1 MLDHRTPRF
10 DAAFCICGGAN
21 RGRMMRQVLR
31 QDGRHRGGWLA
42 TSGALYAAA
51 GVAMS
56 AYAAHVA
63 VAQDA
68 SRLQTAALF
77 AFGHGVAL
85 AALAPMARA
94 RLGRLSMVAIWI
106 GVILFSGSL
115 TAGALLH
122 WPVALAPYGGML
134 LIAGWLVYAAD
145 LLRR

>member
-1 MLDHRTPRF
+1 
-10 DAAFCICGGAN
+10 
-21 RGRMMRQVLR
+21 MRQVLR
-31 QDGRHRGGWLA
+31 QDGRNRGGWLA
-42 TSGALYAAA
+42 ASGALYAAA

-56 AYAAHVA
+56 AYAVHVA

-115 TAGALLH
+115 TAGVLLH

>member
-10 DAAFCICGGAN
+10 DAAFCIYGGAN

-42 TSGALYAAA
+42 ASGALYAAA
-51 GVAMS
+51 GVAVS

>member
-10 DAAFCICGGAN
+10 DAAFCIYGGAN

-42 TSGALYAAA
+42 ASGALYAAA